1 MRWKNPLT
9 RNYDC
14 HCGARFATV
23 CRFRHWV
30 NDRNELPSGA
40 RAFIIAMLFLTWASG
55 APNRLNGCKAV
66 DDDVDG
72 RWDKIEESHNE
83 AQKDLNDYVNTR

>member
-1 MRWKNPLT
+1 MRNPLT

-23 CRFRHWV
+23 CRFRHWI
-30 NDRNELPSGA
+30 NDRKELPSGA

-55 APNRLNGCKAV
+55 APNRLNGCGKHV
-66 DDDVDG
+66 DLDG
-72 RWDKIEESHNE
+72 ETREQQVESMRKFNE
-83 AQKDLNDYVNTR
+83 SQKPYDTPYDR

>member
-1 MRWKNPLT
+1 M

-23 CRFRHWV
+23 CRFRHWI
-30 NDRNELPSGA
+30 NDRKELPSGV

-55 APNRLNGCKAV
+55 APNRLNGCRSV
-66 DDDVDG
+66 YLD
-72 RWDKIEESHNE
+72 EE
-83 AQKDLNDYVNTR
+83 TRQEQVESMRRMEQ